1 MDASGA
7 PGRFVLGRVV
17 PGRLPLGRVAR
28 TKTSQAVSTATATPS
43 PVRGISGIAI
53 PTKPPMTH
61 ASCRVV
67 SERANAEA
75 CTRSRTSRWI
85 VESSDSLAS
94 DWARPAVRPSST
106 SVTTP

>member
-1 MDASGA
+1 M
-7 PGRFVLGRVV
+7 
-17 PGRLPLGRVAR
+17 
-28 TKTSQAVSTATATPS
+28 
-43 PVRGISGIAI
+43 RGISGMPI
-53 PTKPPMTH
+53 PTNPPMTQ
-61 ASCRVV
+61 ASWSVV

-85 VESSDSLAS
+85 VESSDSFAS